1 MPPHEIERQAI
12 ELDLLLTDLIKRY
25 QFRDRNTICCEDV
38 TVSQCYALKELGQEG
53 SLAMTRLAERMR
65 LTISTLTRIVDQLER
80 KGYAKRRR
88 LPADRRIVHVELTTA
103 GRSVLRRIETLIR
116 ESECNVLRRLSRGE
130 REGLLTGLRRLN
142 AALDARDQ
150 GTQ

>member
-1 MPPHEIERQAI
+1 MSPHGIERQAI

-38 TVSQCYALKELGQEG
+38 SVSQCYALKELGQEG

-88 LPADRRIVHVELTTA
+88 LTADRRVVHVELTA
-103 GRSVLRRIETLIR
+103 PGRRILRRIEALIR
-116 ESECNVLRRLSRGE
+116 ESECGVLKRLSSAE
-130 REGLLTGLRRLN
+130 REGLLNGLRQLN
-142 AALDARDQ
+142 AALDARERQ
-150 GTQ
+150 TE